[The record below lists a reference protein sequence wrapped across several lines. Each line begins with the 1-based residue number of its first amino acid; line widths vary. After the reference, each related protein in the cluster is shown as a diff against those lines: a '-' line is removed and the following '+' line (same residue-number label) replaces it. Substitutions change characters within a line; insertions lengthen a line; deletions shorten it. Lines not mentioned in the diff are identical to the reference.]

1 MLNHTTMLLELK
13 EVNIGFG
20 EGAKRIDVLSN
31 INLAVKEGESI
42 AIVGFT
48 GSGKTTLI
56 KLMAGLLM
64 PDAGQVLFKDQPV
77 TGPGRERGI
86 VFQNYSLL
94 PWLTVLRNVM
104 LAVDEVYP
112 AWPKKERLA
121 HAQRCI
127 EMVNLR
133 HAVNKRPAEL
143 SGGMRQRVSL
153 ARTLAMNPE
162 VLLMD
167 EPLGALDAITRS
179 SLQQEIIKIR
189 NASKTTTLLIT
200 NDVDEAILMADR
212 VIPLNPGPNATLGPS
227 FRVDIDRRADRTSL
241 NSNPA
246 FIRLRNEVIEYLL
259 DKRSEV
265 GTRNTGKFML
275 PNLSPV
281 LPQSVFGSTRS
292 KAA

>member
-1 MLNHTTMLLELK
+1 MLLELK
-13 EVNIGFG
+13 DVARGFG
-20 EGAKRIDVLSN
+20 EGKGRIDVLRD

-56 KLMAGLLM
+56 KLMGGLLM
-64 PDAGQVLFKDQPV
+64 PDSGQVLFKGRPV
-77 TGPGRERGI
+77 DAPGRERGI

-112 AWPKKERLA
+112 EWSKQERLEYA
-121 HAQRCI
+121 KRYIA
-127 EMVNLR
+127 MVNLQ
-133 HAVNKRPAEL
+133 HAVDKRPAEL

-162 VLLMD
+162 MLLMD
-167 EPLGALDAITRS
+167 EPLSALDAITRA
-179 SLQQEIIKIR
+179 SLQREILNIMSG
-189 NASKTTTLLIT
+189 SKTTVLLIT

-227 FRVDIDRRADRTSL
+227 FKVNIDRSADRTEL
-241 NSNPA
+241 NSNPE
-246 FIRLRNEVIEYLL
+246 FIRLRNQVIEYLL
-259 DKRSEV
+259 DKRSEA
-265 GTRNTGKFML
+265 GTRNTGKFLL

-281 LPQSVFGSTRS
+281 LPQSGFGSTRS

>member
-1 MLNHTTMLLELK
+1 MLLELK
-13 EVNIGFG
+13 EVAKGFG
-20 EGAKRIDVLSN
+20 EGNKKIDVLSD

-56 KLMAGLLM
+56 KLMAGLLT
-64 PDAGQVLFKDQPV
+64 PDSGHVIFKGQPV
-77 TGPGRERGI
+77 AGPGRERGI

-94 PWLTVLRNVM
+94 PWLTVLHNVM
-104 LAVDEVYP
+104 LAVDEAYP
-112 AWPKKERLA
+112 EWTRQERLA
-121 HAQRCI
+121 HAKRYI
-127 EMVNLR
+127 AMVNLQ
-133 HAVNKRPAEL
+133 HALNKRPAEL

-162 VLLMD
+162 MLLMD
-167 EPLGALDAITRS
+167 EPLGALDAITRA

-189 NASKTTTLLIT
+189 NASNTTALLIT

-227 FRVDIDRRADRTSL
+227 FTVEIDRNANRTAL
-241 NSNPA
+241 NASRE
-246 FIRLRNEVIEYLL
+246 FIRLRNQVMEYLL
-259 DKRSEV
+259 DKRSEA
-265 GTRNTGKFML
+265 GTRNSGNFRL
-275 PNLSPV
+275 PNISPV
-281 LPQSVFGSTRS
+281 LPQTGFGITRS

>member
-121 HAQRCI
+121 HAQRYI

-133 HAVNKRPAEL
+133 HAVSKRPAEL

-153 ARTLAMNPE
+153 ARTLAM
-162 VLLMD
+162 
-167 EPLGALDAITRS
+167 DAITRS

>member
-77 TGPGRERGI
+77 TGSGRERGI

-121 HAQRCI
+121 HAQRYI

-133 HAVNKRPAEL
+133 HAVSKRPAEL